1 MEPVKDA
8 AKVKKM
14 FVQGQPFIVDAQS
27 GYKYSMVSLCP
38 KDHSYASVAQ
48 VERMGESLSRVVFQ
62 CNSCFDTFE
71 VKQDEIYI
79 H

>member
-1 MEPVKDA
+1 
-8 AKVKKM
+8 
-14 FVQGQPFIVDAQS
+14 
-27 GYKYSMVSLCP
+27 MVSLCP